1 MALYNDQL
9 RKFQEEA
16 AKKAGLE
23 SRIREL
29 GRQRQELTARVR
41 QLEWIKSKE
50 QSDVDKLEGHSLA
63 AFFYGVIGKMDE
75 KLNQEREEAYAAKV
89 KYDTAA
95 YELETVSEELER
107 CQVQLRS
114 LRNCEQHYEEML
126 KEKSREMKNSGT
138 LSGKEI
144 LKLEER
150 EAYLESQKREIQEA
164 IRAGREALDTSDAIL
179 LSLGSAENWG
189 TWDLI
194 GGGLMTDMIKH
205 SKLDEAQ
212 NQVTVLQEKLRRFKT
227 ELADIEIQA
236 DLQVG
241 ISGFM
246 RFADVFFDGLFADWA
261 VMNKISSS
269 KSQVQ
274 DTKAQIERV
283 LNHLHSMDRKIQADL
298 EAAGQKRKDLIMNA

>member
-95 YELETVSEELER
+95 YELETVLEELER

>member
-1 MALYNDQL
+1 MALHDYEL
-9 RKFQEEA
+9 KKLQEEA

-23 SRIREL
+23 LRIREL
-29 GRQRQELTARVR
+29 NRQKEELTVRAR

-50 QSDVDKLEGHSLA
+50 QSDVDRLEGHSLA

-75 KLNQEREEAYAAKV
+75 KLNKEREEAYAAKV

-95 YELETVSEELER
+95 YELMAVSEELEQ
-107 CQVQLRS
+107 CQAQLRRLKS
-114 LRNCEQHYEEML
+114 CEQRYEEML
-126 KEKSREMKNSGT
+126 KEKSREMKRAAG
-138 LSGKEI
+138 LPGKEI
-144 LKLEER
+144 LKLEEQ
-150 EAYLESQKREIQEA
+150 ETYLESQKREVQEA

-212 NQVTVLQEKLRRFKT
+212 NQVTTLQETLRRFKT

-241 ISGFM
+241 VDGFM
-246 RFADVFFDGLFADWA
+246 RFADVFFDGLFVDWA
-261 VMNKISSS
+261 VMNKISNS

-283 LNHLHSMDRKIQADL
+283 LNHLHSLDREIQAEL
-298 EAAGQKRKDLIMNA
+298 EGTRQKRKDLIINA

>member
-1 MALYNDQL
+1 MALHDYEL
-9 RKFQEEA
+9 KKLQEEA

-23 SRIREL
+23 LRIREL
-29 GRQRQELTARVR
+29 NRQKEELTVRAR

-50 QSDVDKLEGHSLA
+50 QSDVDRLEGHSLA

-75 KLNQEREEAYAAKV
+75 KLNKEREEAYAAKV

-95 YELETVSEELER
+95 YELMAVSEELEQ
-107 CQVQLRS
+107 CQAQLRRLKS
-114 LRNCEQHYEEML
+114 CEQRYEEML
-126 KEKSREMKNSGT
+126 KEKSREMKRAAG
-138 LSGKEI
+138 LPGKEI
-144 LKLEER
+144 LKLEEQ
-150 EAYLESQKREIQEA
+150 ETYLESQKREVQEA
-164 IRAGREALDTSDAIL
+164 IRAGREALDTSESIL
-179 LSLGSAENWG
+179 VSLGSAENWG

-212 NQVTVLQEKLRRFKT
+212 NQVTTLQETLRRFKT

-241 ISGFM
+241 VDGFM
-246 RFADVFFDGLFADWA
+246 RFADVFFDGLFVDWA
-261 VMNKISSS
+261 VMNKISNS

-283 LNHLHSMDRKIQADL
+283 LNHLHSLDREIQAEL
-298 EAAGQKRKDLIMNA
+298 EGTRQKRKDLIINA

>member
-75 KLNQEREEAYAAKV
+75 KLNKEREEAYAAKV

-114 LRNCEQHYEEML
+114 LRSCEQHYEEML

-138 LSGKEI
+138 LFGKEI

-194 GGGLMTDMIKH
+194 GGGLMTDIIKH

-274 DTKAQIERV
+274 DTRAQIEKV

>member
-1 MALYNDQL
+1 MALHDYEL
-9 RKFQEEA
+9 KKLQEEA

-23 SRIREL
+23 LRIREL
-29 GRQRQELTARVR
+29 NRQKEELTVRAR

-50 QSDVDKLEGHSLA
+50 QSDVDRLEGHSLA

-75 KLNQEREEAYAAKV
+75 KLNKEREEAYAAKV

-95 YELETVSEELER
+95 YELTAVSEELEQ
-107 CQVQLRS
+107 CQAQLRRLKS
-114 LRNCEQHYEEML
+114 CEQRYEEML
-126 KEKSREMKNSGT
+126 KEKSREMKRAAG
-138 LSGKEI
+138 LPGKEI
-144 LKLEER
+144 LKLEEQ
-150 EAYLESQKREIQEA
+150 ETYLESQKREVQEA

-212 NQVTVLQEKLRRFKT
+212 NQVTTLQETLRRFKT

-241 ISGFM
+241 VDGFM
-246 RFADVFFDGLFADWA
+246 RFADVFFDGLFVDWA
-261 VMNKISSS
+261 VMNKISNS

-283 LNHLHSMDRKIQADL
+283 LNHLHSLDRKIQAEL
-298 EAAGQKRKDLIMNA
+298 EGTRQKRKDLIINA

>member
-1 MALYNDQL
+1 MALHDYEL
-9 RKFQEEA
+9 KKLQEEA

-23 SRIREL
+23 LRIREL
-29 GRQRQELTARVR
+29 NRQKEELTVRAR

-50 QSDVDKLEGHSLA
+50 QSDVDRLEGHSLA

-75 KLNQEREEAYAAKV
+75 KLNKEREEAYAAKV

-95 YELETVSEELER
+95 YELMAVSEELEQ
-107 CQVQLRS
+107 CQAQLRRLKS
-114 LRNCEQHYEEML
+114 CEQRYEEML
-126 KEKSREMKNSGT
+126 KEKSREMKRAAG
-138 LSGKEI
+138 LPGKEI
-144 LKLEER
+144 LKLEEQ
-150 EAYLESQKREIQEA
+150 ETYLESQKREVQEA

-212 NQVTVLQEKLRRFKT
+212 NQVTTLQETLRRFKT

-241 ISGFM
+241 VDGFM
-246 RFADVFFDGLFADWA
+246 RFADVFFDGLFVDWA
-261 VMNKISSS
+261 VMNKISNS

-283 LNHLHSMDRKIQADL
+283 LNHLYSLDRKIQAEL
-298 EAAGQKRKDLIMNA
+298 EGTRQKRKDLIINA

>member
-1 MALYNDQL
+1 MALHDYEL
-9 RKFQEEA
+9 KKLQEEA

-23 SRIREL
+23 LRIREL
-29 GRQRQELTARVR
+29 NRQKEELTVRAR

-50 QSDVDKLEGHSLA
+50 QSDVDRLEGHSLA

-75 KLNQEREEAYAAKV
+75 KLNKEREEAYAAKV

-95 YELETVSEELER
+95 YELMAVSEELEQ
-107 CQVQLRS
+107 CQAQLRRLKS
-114 LRNCEQHYEEML
+114 CEQRYEEML
-126 KEKSREMKNSGT
+126 KEKSREMKRAAG
-138 LSGKEI
+138 LPGKEI
-144 LKLEER
+144 LKLEEQ
-150 EAYLESQKREIQEA
+150 ETYLESQKREVQEA
-164 IRAGREALDTSDAIL
+164 IRAGREALYTSDAIL

-212 NQVTVLQEKLRRFKT
+212 NQVTTLQETLRRFKT

-241 ISGFM
+241 VDGFM
-246 RFADVFFDGLFADWA
+246 RFADVFFDGLFVDWA
-261 VMNKISSS
+261 VMNKISNS

-283 LNHLHSMDRKIQADL
+283 LNHLHSLDREIQAEL
-298 EAAGQKRKDLIMNA
+298 EGTRQKRKDLIINA

>member
-1 MALYNDQL
+1 MALHDYEL
-9 RKFQEEA
+9 KKLQEEA

-23 SRIREL
+23 LRIREL
-29 GRQRQELTARVR
+29 NRQKEELTVRAR
-41 QLEWIKSKE
+41 QLVWIKSIE
-50 QSDVDKLEGHSLA
+50 QSDVDRLEGHSLA
-63 AFFYGVIGKMDE
+63 AFFFGVIGKMDE
-75 KLNQEREEAYAAKV
+75 KLNKEREEAYAAKV

-95 YELETVSEELER
+95 YELMAVSEELEQ
-107 CQVQLRS
+107 CQAQLRRLKS
-114 LRNCEQHYEEML
+114 CEQRYEEML
-126 KEKSREMKNSGT
+126 KEKSREMKRAAG
-138 LSGKEI
+138 LPGKEI
-144 LKLEER
+144 LKLEEQ
-150 EAYLESQKREIQEA
+150 ETYLESQKREVQEA

-212 NQVTVLQEKLRRFKT
+212 NQVTTLQETLRRFKT

-241 ISGFM
+241 VDGFM
-246 RFADVFFDGLFADWA
+246 RFADVFFDGLFVDWA
-261 VMNKISSS
+261 VMNKISNS

-283 LNHLHSMDRKIQADL
+283 LNHLHSLDREIQAEL
-298 EAAGQKRKDLIMNA
+298 EGTRQKRKDLIINA

>member
-1 MALYNDQL
+1 MALHDYEL
-9 RKFQEEA
+9 KKLQEEA

-23 SRIREL
+23 LRIREL
-29 GRQRQELTARVR
+29 NRQKEELTVRAR

-50 QSDVDKLEGHSLA
+50 QSDVDRLEGHSLA

-75 KLNQEREEAYAAKV
+75 KLNKEREEAYAAKV

-95 YELETVSEELER
+95 YELTAVSEELEQ
-107 CQVQLRS
+107 CQAQLRRLKS
-114 LRNCEQHYEEML
+114 CEQRYEEML
-126 KEKSREMKNSGT
+126 KEKSREMKRAAG
-138 LSGKEI
+138 LPGKEI
-144 LKLEER
+144 LKLEEQ
-150 EAYLESQKREIQEA
+150 ETYLESQKREVQEA
-164 IRAGREALDTSDAIL
+164 IRAGREALDTSESIL
-179 LSLGSAENWG
+179 VSLGSAENWG

-212 NQVTVLQEKLRRFKT
+212 NQVTTLQETLRRFKT

-241 ISGFM
+241 VDGFM
-246 RFADVFFDGLFADWA
+246 RFADVFFDGLFVDWA
-261 VMNKISSS
+261 VMNKISNS

-283 LNHLHSMDRKIQADL
+283 LNHLYSLDRKIQAEL
-298 EAAGQKRKDLIMNA
+298 EGTRQKRKDLIINA

>member
-1 MALYNDQL
+1 MD
-9 RKFQEEA
+9 R
-16 AKKAGLE
+16 
-23 SRIREL
+23 
-29 GRQRQELTARVR
+29 
-41 QLEWIKSKE
+41 
-50 QSDVDKLEGHSLA
+50 LEGHSLA

-75 KLNQEREEAYAAKV
+75 KLNKEREEAYAAKV

-95 YELETVSEELER
+95 YELTAVSEELEQ
-107 CQVQLRS
+107 CQAQLRRLKS
-114 LRNCEQHYEEML
+114 CEQRYEEML
-126 KEKSREMKNSGT
+126 KEKSREMKRAAG
-138 LSGKEI
+138 LPGKEI
-144 LKLEER
+144 LKLEEQ
-150 EAYLESQKREIQEA
+150 ETYLESQKREVQEA

-179 LSLGSAENWG
+179 VSLGSAENWG

-212 NQVTVLQEKLRRFKT
+212 NQVTTLQETLRRFKT

-241 ISGFM
+241 VDGFM
-246 RFADVFFDGLFADWA
+246 RFADVFFDGLFVDWA
-261 VMNKISSS
+261 VMNKISNS

-283 LNHLHSMDRKIQADL
+283 LNHLYSLDRKIQAEL
-298 EAAGQKRKDLIMNA
+298 EGTRQKRKDLIINA

>member
-1 MALYNDQL
+1 MALHDYEL
-9 RKFQEEA
+9 KKLQEEA

-23 SRIREL
+23 LRIREL
-29 GRQRQELTARVR
+29 NRQKEELTVRAR

-50 QSDVDKLEGHSLA
+50 QSDVDRLEGHSLA

-75 KLNQEREEAYAAKV
+75 KLNKEREEAYAAKV

-95 YELETVSEELER
+95 YELMAVSEELEQ
-107 CQVQLRS
+107 CQAQLRRLKS
-114 LRNCEQHYEEML
+114 CEQRYEEML
-126 KEKSREMKNSGT
+126 KEKSREMKRAAG
-138 LSGKEI
+138 LPGKEI
-144 LKLEER
+144 LKLEEQ
-150 EAYLESQKREIQEA
+150 ETYLESQKREVQEA

-212 NQVTVLQEKLRRFKT
+212 NQVTTLQETLRRFKT

-241 ISGFM
+241 VDGFM
-246 RFADVFFDGLFADWA
+246 RFADVFFDGLFVDWA
-261 VMNKISSS
+261 VMNKISNS

-283 LNHLHSMDRKIQADL
+283 LNHLHSLDREIQAEL
-298 EAAGQKRKDLIMNA
+298 EGTRQKRQDLIINA

>member
-1 MALYNDQL
+1 MLFYDDQL
-9 RKFQEEA
+9 KRLQEEA

-23 SRIREL
+23 SRIKEL
-29 GRQRQELTARVR
+29 DRQRQELTARIR

-50 QSDVDKLEGHSLA
+50 QSDVDELEGHSLA
-63 AFFYGVIGKMDE
+63 AFFYGVIGKREE
-75 KLNQEREEAYAAKV
+75 KLNKEREEAYAAKV

-95 YELETVSEELER
+95 YELETVLEELER
-107 CQVQLRS
+107 LRIQLRD
-114 LRNCEQHYEEML
+114 LKNCEQRYEKALE
-126 KEKSREMKNSGT
+126 EKSGEMKRSGRQ
-138 LSGKEI
+138 LGKEI
-144 LKLEER
+144 LKLEEQ
-150 EAYLESQKREIQEA
+150 EAYLESQKQEVEEA
-164 IRAGREALDTSDAIL
+164 IRAGREALDASDSIL
-179 LSLGSAENWG
+179 SSLGSAENWG
-189 TWDLI
+189 AWDLI
-194 GGGLMTDMIKH
+194 GGGLITDMIKH

-261 VMNKISSS
+261 VINKINNS

-274 DTKAQIERV
+274 DTRAQIDRV

-298 EAAGQKRKDLIMNA
+298 EGTRQKRKDLIMNA

>member
-1 MALYNDQL
+1 MD
-9 RKFQEEA
+9 R
-16 AKKAGLE
+16 
-23 SRIREL
+23 
-29 GRQRQELTARVR
+29 
-41 QLEWIKSKE
+41 
-50 QSDVDKLEGHSLA
+50 LEGHSLA

-75 KLNQEREEAYAAKV
+75 KLNKEREEAYAAKV

-95 YELETVSEELER
+95 YELTAVSEELEQ
-107 CQVQLRS
+107 CQAQLRRLKS
-114 LRNCEQHYEEML
+114 CEQRYEEML
-126 KEKSREMKNSGT
+126 KEKSREMKRAAG
-138 LSGKEI
+138 LPGKEI
-144 LKLEER
+144 LKLEEQ
-150 EAYLESQKREIQEA
+150 ETYLESQKREVQEA

-212 NQVTVLQEKLRRFKT
+212 NQVTTLQETLRRFKT

-241 ISGFM
+241 VDGFM
-246 RFADVFFDGLFADWA
+246 RFADVFFDGLFVDWA
-261 VMNKISSS
+261 VMNKISNS

-283 LNHLHSMDRKIQADL
+283 LNHLHSLDREIQAEL
-298 EAAGQKRKDLIMNA
+298 EGTRQKRKDLIINA

>member
-1 MALYNDQL
+1 MALHDYEL
-9 RKFQEEA
+9 KKLQEEA

-23 SRIREL
+23 LRIREL
-29 GRQRQELTARVR
+29 NRQKEELTVRAR

-50 QSDVDKLEGHSLA
+50 QSDVDRLEGHSLA

-75 KLNQEREEAYAAKV
+75 KLNKEREEAYAAKV

-95 YELETVSEELER
+95 YELMAVSEELEQ
-107 CQVQLRS
+107 CQAQLRRLKS
-114 LRNCEQHYEEML
+114 CEQRYEEML
-126 KEKSREMKNSGT
+126 KEKSREMKRAAG
-138 LSGKEI
+138 LPGKEI
-144 LKLEER
+144 LKLEEQ
-150 EAYLESQKREIQEA
+150 ETYLESQKREVQEA

-212 NQVTVLQEKLRRFKT
+212 NQVTTLQETLRRFKT

-241 ISGFM
+241 VDGFM
-246 RFADVFFDGLFADWA
+246 RFADVFFDGLFVDWA
-261 VMNKISSS
+261 VMNKISNS

-274 DTKAQIERV
+274 DTRAQIERV
-283 LNHLHSMDRKIQADL
+283 LNHLYSLDREIQAEL
-298 EAAGQKRKDLIMNA
+298 EGTRQKRKDLIINA

>member
-1 MALYNDQL
+1 MALHDYEL
-9 RKFQEEA
+9 KKLQEEA

-23 SRIREL
+23 LRIREL
-29 GRQRQELTARVR
+29 NSQREELTARAR
-41 QLEWIKSKE
+41 RLKWIKSKE
-50 QSDVDKLEGHSLA
+50 QSDVDRLEGHSLA

-75 KLNQEREEAYAAKV
+75 KLNKEREEAYAAKV

-95 YELETVSEELER
+95 YELMAVSEELEQ
-107 CQVQLRS
+107 CQAQLRRLKS
-114 LRNCEQHYEEML
+114 CEQRYEEML
-126 KEKSREMKNSGT
+126 KEKSREMKRAAG
-138 LSGKEI
+138 LPGKEI
-144 LKLEER
+144 LKLEEQ
-150 EAYLESQKREIQEA
+150 ETYLESQKREVQEA
-164 IRAGREALDTSDAIL
+164 IRAGREALDTSESIL
-179 LSLGSAENWG
+179 VSLGSAENWG

-212 NQVTVLQEKLRRFKT
+212 NQVTTLQETLRRFKT

-241 ISGFM
+241 VDGFM
-246 RFADVFFDGLFADWA
+246 RFADVFFDGLFVDWA
-261 VMNKISSS
+261 VMNKISNS

-283 LNHLHSMDRKIQADL
+283 LNHLHSLDREIQAEL
-298 EAAGQKRKDLIMNA
+298 EGTRQKRKDLIINA